1 MYFSPC
7 VGSCL
12 LSTDARMRLDKPE
25 IYRRKHACEGLAG
38 GCQGRQGELSD
49 HSPSLTAAEERGRE
63 EEWVGRVLD
72 FNVVPRVSQAS
83 GRSISQNLL
92 EESWVLQQWLCRWQG
107 AAHRKCCLSTNTVI
121 ESVGQNWGHSTS
133 CSPLQQEI

>member
-1 MYFSPC
+1 
-7 VGSCL
+7 
-12 LSTDARMRLDKPE
+12 MRLDKPE

-72 FNVVPRVSQAS
+72 FNVVPRKSQPGQWKIHKSKSAGGILGLAAVALSLAGSSSQEVLPQHKHSDRIS
-83 GRSISQNLL
+83 GAEL
-92 EESWVLQQWLCRWQG
+92 G
-107 AAHRKCCLSTNTVI
+107 
-121 ESVGQNWGHSTS
+121 
-133 CSPLQQEI
+133 P